1 MEDNFWWKTTL
12 DERQFLMEDNL
23 WWKTTFDGSQTSIQD
38 ELWREKTGR
47 LPKLEFD
54 MSCLSCIPRAIS
66 WYCCCCCL
74 QLFCNVVLLR
84 LKIIV
89 EKLLSQENTGRD
101 KDSSCLNWDKQIT
114 RTWNDCSRILVKGQ
128 LAIDSTCV
136 CLTIATSSSL
146 QDEAKLNLYPRVWHS

>member
-1 MEDNFWWKTTL
+1 MEN
-12 DERQFLMEDNL
+12 NL
-23 WWKTTFDGSQTSIQD
+23 WWKTTFDGRRLLMEVNLQYKMSFGGKKLSF
-38 ELWREKTGR
+38 WTGR